1 VYNNSCLPD
10 ESRPVVPAMTRA
22 VVAAVVVLTILA
34 VLTAG
39 CRGDS
44 GSSAGS
50 RGTPGAGSS
59 TGSPSAVAY
68 SACMRSHGVPNF
80 PDPDP
85 DSGGQVPKGDA
96 QSFGVGTAQFQAAQ
110 TSCQPVYPN
119 DGSFEQQTQQCM
131 LTGDCPQTLVQ
142 QILTAERRFAGC
154 MRSHGVADWPD
165 PAMDSMG
172 RPVFPLSNVAGR
184 DRGYWRSPPITSKT
198 DECQREAPS
207 PVPVG

>member
-1 VYNNSCLPD
+1 MYGNSL
-10 ESRPVVPAMTRA
+10 VVRA
-22 VVAAVVVLTILA
+22 VVVAAVLA
-34 VLTAG
+34 VLATG
-39 CRGDS
+39 CRGGDRPS
-44 GSSAGS
+44 AASPGSHAA
-50 RGTPGAGSS
+50 TSS
-59 TGSPSAVAY
+59 TGAPSAVAY

-96 QSFGVGTAQFQAAQ
+96 QYFGIGTAQFQAAQ
-110 TSCQPVYPN
+110 TACQPLYPN

-131 LTGDCPQTLVQ
+131 STGQCPQALVQ
-142 QILTAERRFAGC
+142 QLLTAERRFAGC

-165 PAMDSMG
+165 PAMDSQG

-184 DRGYWRSPPITSKT
+184 DRTYWRSPLITSKT